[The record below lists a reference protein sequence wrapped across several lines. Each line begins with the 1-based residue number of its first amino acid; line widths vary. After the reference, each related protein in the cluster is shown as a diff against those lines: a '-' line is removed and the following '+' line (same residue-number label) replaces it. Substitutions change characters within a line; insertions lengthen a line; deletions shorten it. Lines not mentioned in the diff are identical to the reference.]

1 MYILLSGAK
10 KNAGDF
16 LIFNRAKSLLE
27 EHLDEDFT
35 VLKRWEKL
43 DDKLDLVNSSRGIII
58 CGGPGYSSYFYRG
71 LYPLTEPLEKLEVPV
86 IPLGLGWGGKPTN
99 MDEFQFSEK
108 SLKAIKYIHSKIEV
122 SSVRDVLTLKLL
134 ARYNLNNVV
143 LSGCPAW
150 YSIPDID
157 KEFIPP
163 REIKKIVITTPAQIG
178 YAYQVLRVFRLIKRI
193 FPKAEVLCSFHRGIK
208 RDQYTKRRYSYTYRF
223 IAGYAKSLGFKVHDI
238 SYGVDGMEDY
248 REFNLHVGYRVH
260 SHIYFL
266 SIKKPSFLLQEDGR
280 GKGLSL
286 TLKNELDVSA
296 YEPRAIKNL
305 KTNIKRSLENEFEDF
320 FEFINFMR
328 ENYYK
333 AMVPFIEKLK

>member
-58 CGGPGYSSYFYRG
+58 CGGPGYGSNFYRG
-71 LYPLTEPLEKLEVPV
+71 TYPLTEPLEKLEVPV
-86 IPLGLGWGGKPTN
+86 IPLGLGWGGTPIN
-99 MDEFQFSEK
+99 MDEFQFTET
-108 SLKAIKYIHSKIEV
+108 SLNAINYIHSKIEV
-122 SSVRDVLTLKLL
+122 SSVRDTLTQKLL
-134 ARYNLNNVV
+134 ARYNVNNVV

-163 REIKKIVITTPAQIG
+163 REIKKIVITTPAKIV
-178 YAYQVLRVFRLIKRI
+178 YASQTLRLFNLIKRM

-208 RDQYTKRRYSYTYRF
+208 RDKYTKRRYSYTYRF
-223 IAGYAKSLGFKVHDI
+223 IATYAKILGFNIQDV
-238 SYGVDGMEDY
+238 SYGSDKIEKY
-248 REFNLHVGYRVH
+248 REFDLHVGYRVH

-266 SIKKPSFLLQEDGR
+266 SIRKPSFLLQEDGR

-296 YEPRAIKNL
+296 YDPKVIKNL
-305 KTNIKRSLENEFEDF
+305 KASIKKSLENEFEDF
-320 FEFINFMR
+320 FGFINFMR

-333 AMVPFIEKLK
+333 VMVPFIEKLK

>member
-1 MYILLSGAK
+1 MKKRAK

-27 EHLDEDFT
+27 EHLDENFT

-43 DDKLDLVNSSRGIII
+43 DNRLDLVNSSKGIII
-58 CGGPGYSSYFYRG
+58 CGGPGYGRNFYRG
-71 LYPLTEPLEKLEVPV
+71 IYPLTEPLEKLEVPV
-86 IPLGLGWGGKPTN
+86 IPFGLGWGGKPTN
-99 MDEFQFSEK
+99 MEEFQFTEE
-108 SLKAIKYIHSKIEV
+108 SLNAIEHIHSKIDV
-122 SSVRDVLTLKLL
+122 SSVRDVLTQKLL
-134 ARYNLNNVV
+134 ARHNLNNVV
-143 LSGCPAW
+143 LTGCPAW

-163 REIKKIVITTPAQIG
+163 REIKKIVITTPAQIE
-178 YAYQVLRVFRLIKRI
+178 YTYQVLRVFRLVKRI

-208 RDQYTKRRYSYTYRF
+208 RDQYTKRRYSYTYKF
-223 IAGYAKSLGFKVHDI
+223 IAAYAKSLGFNVHDV
-238 SYGVDGMEDY
+238 SYGTGGIEDY
-248 REFNLHVGYRVH
+248 REYDLHVGYRVH

-266 SIKKPSFLLQEDGR
+266 SIRKPSFLLQEDGR

-286 TLKNELDVSA
+286 TLNNELDVSA
-296 YEPRAIKNL
+296 YEPKVIKIL

-320 FEFINFMR
+320 FGYINFMR

-333 AMVPFIEKLK
+333 VMVPFIEKLK